1 MVKVSRTLLAG
12 DRDADEEYLR
22 EDYFN
27 VTVHADEHVVS
38 Y

>member
-1 MVKVSRTLLAG
+1 MVKVSRTFIAG
-12 DRDADEEYLR
+12 DRDAEEYLR